1 MKASEGEC
9 SLKQCVF
16 ILFLFPGSLE
26 DKKPLAIKDK
36 AASSGSSN
44 SSSFESSSHKDKPAD
59 VDVKTL
65 QSRLATAN
73 ASLKQKG
80 KKIAAVEAE
89 FERIFEALHHCQ
101 AELEQAKNTVKERD
115 VLIGR
120 LQAELAQGGC
130 TCMRA
135 VVFECT
141 YKAVRAKQT
150 KNIHQLLCTSKILR

>member
-1 MKASEGEC
+1 MRVYFVSFSRLIGRQEALGH
-9 SLKQCVF
+9 QRQGCVVRVQQ
-16 ILFLFPGSLE
+16 FLF
-26 DKKPLAIKDK
+26 
-36 AASSGSSN
+36 
-44 SSSFESSSHKDKPAD
+44 SFESSSHKDKPAD

-73 ASLKQKG
+73 ASLKQKD